1 MFKKKKYKYLGIPVS
16 AGVFLDK
23 GINIIGGGISG
34 LACAIILRE
43 NDYKVNVYEKGSYVG
58 KRFNEDWQGLENW
71 SENVDVL
78 KQIESYGINLSFEYE
93 PLSELAVHYSGKLKT
108 IRGKNACY
116 LVRRGSTEG
125 CLDKALLEQ
134 AEKLGVKV
142 HFNYRQKSELPVQ
155 IDATGPRSANILA
168 RGIKFNTSIDRGY
181 HMAFG
186 QDIAR
191 GFYSYLLTKN
201 GHGTLAT
208 VFGRQNVSRSEEFLQ
223 NTINYFSDFLDEK
236 EISAG
241 KKFGGY
247 GHFEIRTDYHDEK
260 GAMLIGEAG
269 GFQDYLWGFGMRYAF
284 QSANLAA
291 RSIIQDESYNDLVK
305 EHLLKKMK
313 HSKRNR
319 LISEMLGPL
328 MAPIQYYIFASSK
341 NPLQLLNICYR

>member
-1 MFKKKKYKYLGIPVS
+1 LNEE
-16 AGVFLDK
+16 
-23 GINIIGGGISG
+23 INIMGGGISG
-34 LACAIILRE
+34 LACAIILRQ

-58 KRFNEDWQGLENW
+58 RRFNEDWQGLENW

-78 KQIESYGINLSFEYE
+78 RQIESYGIDLSFEYE
-93 PLSELAVHYSGKLKT
+93 PLSELDMHYSGKVKT

-116 LVRRGSTEG
+116 LVRRGSKEG
-125 CLDKALLEQ
+125 SLDKGLFEQ
-134 AEKLGVKV
+134 AEKLGVKI
-142 HFNYRQKSELPVQ
+142 HLSYKQERELPVQ
-155 IDATGPRSANILA
+155 VNATGPRNPNILA
-168 RGIKFNTSIDRGY
+168 RGIKFNTSVDRGY

-201 GHGTLAT
+201 GHGTIAT
-208 VFGRQNVSRSEEFLQ
+208 VFGRKNVSRSEEFLQ

-236 EISAG
+236 ELSAG

-247 GHFEIRTDYHDEK
+247 GHFEIKKNCYDEK

-291 RSIIQDESYNDLVK
+291 RSIIQKESYNDLIK

-319 LISEMLGPL
+319 LISEMMGPL
-328 MAPIQYYIFASSK
+328 MYPIKYYAVTSSK
-341 NPLQLLNICYR
+341 NPLKLLNLCYR